1 MRLVVLAHD
10 KFDPKNAK
18 TAHAVVKYA
27 REGWSGDEVVAVVDR
42 AKAGRDASEFVGPV
56 GKGVPIVA
64 SVRETLPLKPDAL
77 VVGIAPVG
85 GALPQDW
92 TADIEAA
99 LTSGVRVVSGLHTSV
114 AKDPRFH
121 KWAHLVQDVRH
132 QHPPQRI
139 ATGEGLGVEALVVTA
154 VGTDCS
160 SGKMTAAIELTKEAR
175 RRGVKAAF
183 VATGQT
189 GIMVGCDA
197 GAPLDA
203 LVSDFVAGAMEECV
217 LEAYEKAQPDI
228 IFVEGQGSI
237 THPAYAGV
245 TAGLLHGSFPDVLL
259 MCDEPRREFMTMP
272 GPLQFVKPSPARER
286 LINEAHVAQT
296 TQARVGAA
304 ALMTRGLAEEAYL
317 AERDTAEKELGVPA
331 GDVFR
336 GDAGRILD
344 GILAEATRRGLWSGK
359 GFVRGVK
366 SARVAKGV
374 V

>member
-1 MRLVVLAHD
+1 MRLAVLAHD

-27 REGWSGDEVVAVVDR
+27 HDGWSGDEVVAVVDR
-42 AKAGRDASEFVGPV
+42 SKAGRDSSEFVGEA

-64 SVRETLPLKPDAL
+64 SVREALRFRPDAL
-77 VVGIAPVG
+77 VIGIAPVG
-85 GALPQDW
+85 GALPADW
-92 TADIEAA
+92 LEDVEAA
-99 LTSGVRVVSGLHTSV
+99 LSSGVKVVSGLHTSL
-114 AKDPRFH
+114 ARDPRLQ
-121 KWAHLVQDVRH
+121 KWAGLITDVRH

-139 ATGEGLGVEALVVTA
+139 ATGEGLGVESLVVTA
-154 VGTDCS
+154 IGTDCS
-160 SGKMTAAIELTKEAR
+160 SGKMTASIELAREAR
-175 RRGVKAAF
+175 RRGLKAAF

-203 LVSDFVAGAMEECV
+203 LVADFVAGAMEECV
-217 LEAYEKAQPDI
+217 LKAYDKSQPDI

-259 MCDEPRREFMTMP
+259 LCDEPRREFLTMP

-286 LINEAHVAQT
+286 ALNEAHAAQT
-296 TQARVGAA
+296 TQARVGAV
-304 ALMTRGLAEEAYL
+304 ALMTRGLAPEAHD
-317 AERDTAEKELGVPA
+317 AEVQTVERELGVPA

-336 GDAGRILD
+336 SGAGRILD
-344 GILAEATRRGLWSGK
+344 GILAEARRRGLWGDK
-359 GFVRGVK
+359 GFARGVK